1 MNQSRTTG
9 SGSGSKGTLDQS
21 MLSVE
26 TLGNSFMSNISFDQ
40 KIVGSRH
47 STGSTDQVVLDDD
60 LDNSV
65 SVKFV

>member
-1 MNQSRTTG
+1 
-9 SGSGSKGTLDQS
+9 

-26 TLGNSFMSNISFDQ
+26 TLGNSFMSNMSFDQ